1 MCNNCPQIQFQ
12 TACRCYMQTTSS
24 REIIDS
30 RDIRKKVNI
39 SRDLYSRLLIS
50 TARANLTNKKDIGR
64 KLSRNPNIFIG
75 DVERNPDIVWN
86 FRSLSN
92 NPSVTLQYYLD
103 NPQHEWC
110 YCLLS
115 SNPNITMKDVLAHK
129 QIPWCYAGLSLNPNI
144 TINDVLSSPAG
155 TLWNHELLSYNLNIT
170 PQIVSANPRIQWSVS
185 NLVQNANFT
194 FHDVKKLARNR
205 WFQFWKASSN
215 PNITIKDI
223 LSDPAQ
229 GNWELADLARYA
241 NITMRNAV
249 NNPKI
254 FKNKR
259 FLNMNVNIPI
269 KSILSSGICNGV
281 GLNPNADPMFI
292 AKHKKQIK
300 FTDLLQNRFVWHSE
314 KAYANITLR
323 IEQKRKHRVGL
334 IAQVFDSGLSEII
347 SYYTEMI

>member
-1 MCNNCPQIQFQ
+1 MCNNCPQIQYQ
-12 TACRCYMQTTSS
+12 PVCRCHGQIGNPK
-24 REIIDS
+24 IINGG

-39 SRDLYSRLLIS
+39 SRALYSKLLIS
-50 TARANLTNKKDIGR
+50 AAREALENKKDIGK

-103 NPQHEWC
+103 NPQREWC

-144 TINDVLSSPAG
+144 TIDDVLSSPAG
-155 TLWNHELLSYNLNIT
+155 TLWNHDLLSRNLNIT
-170 PQIVSANPRIQWSVS
+170 PQIVNAHPQIRWSVS
-185 NLVQNANFT
+185 DLVRNDNFT
-194 FHDVKKLARNR
+194 FDDVKKLAGNR
-205 WFQFWKASSN
+205 WFQFWRASTN

-223 LSDPAQ
+223 LSDPAR

-241 NITMRNAV
+241 NITMRDAV

-254 FKNKR
+254 FKYKR
-259 FLNMNVNIPI
+259 FLNMNVNISI
-269 KSILSSGICNGV
+269 KSILSSGDVNGV
-281 GLNPNADPMFI
+281 GLNPNIDPVFA

-314 KAYANITLR
+314 KAYANITMR
-323 IEQKRKHRVGL
+323 IEQKRKHRAQM
-334 IAQVFDSGLSEII
+334 IARVFDRGLSEII